1 MPKRYVDNVRE
12 MLRRRGLAAKYEHPG
27 IYCIKVR
34 GQIVYIGKSKNML
47 ERIAEH
53 YVEIKKESEDKYRVL
68 AEVQRQGL
76 SIDFDVLYY
85 AKSAD
90 IENEIGQKEG
100 EFIREYLPVL
110 NTQIPKVENWRRW
123 ECVPLNVH
131 DALKYILGTK

>member
-1 MPKRYVDNVRE
+1 MSKRYVDNVRE

-110 NTQIPKVENWRRW
+110 NTQIPKAENWRRW
-123 ECVPLNVH
+123 ECVPLDVKT
-131 DALKYILGTK
+131 ALNIILQIQ

>member
-12 MLRRRGLAAKYEHPG
+12 MLRRRGLAAKYEFPG

-90 IENEIGQKEG
+90 IENEIGLG
-100 EFIREYLPVL
+100 F
-110 NTQIPKVENWRRW
+110 WR
-123 ECVPLNVH
+123 N
-131 DALKYILGTK
+131 K